1 MTFGSKVDFILT
13 EINGSLTST
22 SIFAL
27 IGAGRFFGAV
37 SDIGLMKV
45 SFFDLPP
52 VSFKFL
58 VDNVAANSTIPETS
72 ALQLFAIGLVV
83 IVGVN

>member
-1 MTFGSKVDFILT
+1 MWVAK
-13 EINGSLTST
+13 
-22 SIFAL
+22 
-27 IGAGRFFGAV
+27 
-37 SDIGLMKV
+37 
-45 SFFDLPP
+45 P

-58 VDNVAANSTIPETS
+58 VDNVAANSTIPELS